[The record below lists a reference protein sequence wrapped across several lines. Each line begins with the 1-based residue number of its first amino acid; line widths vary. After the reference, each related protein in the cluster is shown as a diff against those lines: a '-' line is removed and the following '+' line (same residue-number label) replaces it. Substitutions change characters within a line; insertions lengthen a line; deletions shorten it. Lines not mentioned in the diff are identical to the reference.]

1 MKNTGKNALPPV
13 DNHVVNMTLNLSII
27 AIIYVILGA
36 ITATVIRAL
45 FTRFNEDWKKQ
56 NLVRQIG
63 EVSLELCLLVVA
75 SFWVTYFIHFLVPVL
90 PVDPRLEHFIE
101 LYGGRMVFVYAVFL
115 FIRDLDDKMVF
126 VYDRIIG
133 GGEHQTRQRS

>member
-13 DNHVVNMTLNLSII
+13 DNHVVNLTLNLSII
-27 AIIYVILGA
+27 AIIYVIFGA
-36 ITATVIRAL
+36 ITATVIRGL
-45 FTRFNEDWKKQ
+45 FTRFNEDWRKQ
-56 NLVRQIG
+56 NLVTQIG

-133 GGEHQTRQRS
+133 DGERQRCQRN